1 MPRSS
6 EAERAHETGWPMRV
20 GMVMLAGACPALAVL
35 TIPVLSTISGVLAGL
50 GGMPAASA
58 TFHLGVTLETPH
70 GMARISPVAIMAV
83 LLAVSVAAWAAVW
96 LTARGTR
103 RVSDTWGCGRIGQ
116 TARMEYTSTAFAEP
130 LRRIFGELYR
140 PTDDLTV
147 TVQPGSP
154 YHIQSISFRTQLHP
168 WFQRGLYGP
177 AVRATL
183 VVAGW
188 VRLLQSGSINAYLAY
203 IVLVLVV
210 LLGMVIGF

>member
-1 MPRSS
+1 
-6 EAERAHETGWPMRV
+6 
-20 GMVMLAGACPALAVL
+20 
-35 TIPVLSTISGVLAGL
+35 
-50 GGMPAASA
+50 
-58 TFHLGVTLETPH
+58 
-70 GMARISPVAIMAV
+70 MARISPVAIMGV
-83 LLAVSVAAWAAVW
+83 LFAAAAATWAAVR

-154 YHIQSISFRTQLHP
+154 YHIRAISFRTELHP
-168 WFQRGLYGP
+168 WFQRALYGP
-177 AVRATL
+177 IVDATL
-183 VVAGW
+183 TVAGW
-188 VRLLQSGSINAYLAY
+188 VRSLQSGSVNAYLAY